1 MFDGFGLFGT
11 GIGTGIMGKIEDM
24 ALGVRNGVEDLGRTI
39 TTPTTK
45 YDAADDSDVN
55 DSNSNRFRIAKED
68 DFDKNSKLSKMLLKA
83 KSAEIGFTGIDSMLT
98 THFTDGVIN
107 SWIQKRLDRVNISGE
122 DIMKE
127 IYNMI
132 DSGKRDEAIKMV
144 SYYWGLSMGH
154 VDRVFEFYEGDLSNS
169 MSDRTKRNN
178 NREIVDIMQYL
189 SGNQEFLTL
198 LVSARNGKLSGR
210 EFAVKINEMKD
221 NANVELD
228 FGKMLSDRIN
238 KKESSDN
245 SSKEWG
251 TFLAEQPEEV
261 KVIIWEKIKEA
272 QKNLLEEISFLEE
285 IIGFA
290 KKEQAGKLS
299 QKDMARASKNIARWK
314 ECIEKAKHKERELRL
329 HSELQDEKQEVSLEE
344 VEQAL
349 SAIKEQVGTV

>member
-1 MFDGFGLFGT
+1 MFEGFGLFGT

-24 ALGVRNGVEDLGRTI
+24 ALGIEGAAMNAKNSLSSALAGTDTGGDSTTEKSVAEQEKEEWGFIGDPYEMMDTQKSILKDNGGNVTLEEAIRICTDGETSYSAIFGNALLKREDGREYI
-39 TTPTTK
+39 VK
-45 YDAADDSDVN
+45 WISDVAN
-55 DSNSNRFRIAKED
+55 VSEDEVRSALGITSDTKSKETDNSV
-68 DFDKNSKLSKMLLKA
+68 
-83 KSAEIGFTGIDSMLT
+83 EIETGI
-98 THFTDGVIN
+98 
-107 SWIQKRLDRVNISGE
+107 
-122 DIMKE
+122 
-127 IYNMI
+127 
-132 DSGKRDEAIKMV
+132 A
-144 SYYWGLSMGH
+144 
-154 VDRVFEFYEGDLSNS
+154 
-169 MSDRTKRNN
+169 
-178 NREIVDIMQYL
+178 DIMQYL

-245 SSKEWG
+245 FSKEWG
-251 TFLAEQPEEV
+251 TFLAGQPEEV
-261 KVIIWEKIKEA
+261 KAIIWEKIKEA

-349 SAIKEQVGTV
+349 SAIKEQVGTI